1 MNTSKKPSENL
12 AECGN
17 KSKPPLAVVFINEF
31 GHLVD
36 EKTSKFKVVLSGS
49 YTWCFVGKCW
59 RHEIKDIFPKI
70 PLSYILSDVILVK

>member
-1 MNTSKKPSENL
+1 MESTKPTSNEAEKSNKTKPL
-12 AECGN
+12 
-17 KSKPPLAVVFINEF
+17 LDVVFIDEF

-36 EKTSKFKVVLSGS
+36 EKISKFEVVLSGS
-49 YTWCFVGKCW
+49 YNWCFVAKCW